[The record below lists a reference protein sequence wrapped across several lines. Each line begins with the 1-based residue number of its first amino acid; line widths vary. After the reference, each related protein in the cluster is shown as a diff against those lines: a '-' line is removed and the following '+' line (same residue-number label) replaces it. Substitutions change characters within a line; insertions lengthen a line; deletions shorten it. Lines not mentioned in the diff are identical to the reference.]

1 MDFEEKFFENWGNN
15 RNSLVVLGEISS
27 FMELL
32 PSYLRRTEAF
42 GKQSPS
48 FRITQV
54 RTKNIKKDNKMLTRI
69 KNYTF
74 NLGAIAITLSATAI
88 AASPSLAQTTPVPIT
103 GGSFTVNVTN
113 AATNNVNST
122 AVTVLT
128 PVGTAQISALSG
140 TTAGTT
146 NLAVGNNFDI
156 VGKSTGSVNFDTG
169 TTANFTNA
177 DTTIKGKVVNTT
189 APGDVS
195 ALAAPATVTGSIQKD
210 SFIQVPTANIS
221 ALPANTVVIPI
232 TSGKFDVTRF
242 NDGTTVG
249 NSIPTVLTPFGT
261 AQLTK
266 FTFQTL
272 DNLNGSPLFAV
283 DDEVRTTGLA
293 SGSIPS
299 RVSTFTDAKTAMVGK
314 LTTATANPNASF
326 TLKGDITGGNL
337 VVPSS
342 ATTIPNTSTETI
354 LILVNNPKLLKLVGL
369 NPRFLASGKSKFLL
383 VLVNNQSLL
392 NYVESKST
400 EVGSSDPISLGN
412 GNAVDRLVFVNF
424 QKKNL
429 YYFSEVS
436 YRALLT
442 SIANSSNTSTNTSN
456 NTSTNTSINT
466 STQVVRVVFVGL
478 PSRLIPGFGTVAKF
492 ERRDRND
499 DDRRGDDRRDDDR
512 RGDDDDDDDD

>member
-1 MDFEEKFFENWGNN
+1 
-15 RNSLVVLGEISS
+15 
-27 FMELL
+27 
-32 PSYLRRTEAF
+32 
-42 GKQSPS
+42 
-48 FRITQV
+48 
-54 RTKNIKKDNKMLTRI
+54 MLTRI

-74 NLGAIAITLSATAI
+74 NLGAIAITLGATAI
-88 AASPSLAQTTPVPIT
+88 GASPSLAQTTSVPIT

-128 PVGTAQISALSG
+128 PVGTAQVSALSG

-146 NLAVGNNFDI
+146 NLTAGNSFDI

-177 DTTIKGKVVNTT
+177 DTTIKGKVVTTT
-189 APGDVS
+189 APGNVS

-249 NSIPTVLTPFGT
+249 NSIPTVLTPYGT

-272 DNLNGSPLFAV
+272 NSLNNTTNDFFV
-283 DDEVRTTGLA
+283 DDQVRATGLA
-293 SGSIPS
+293 SGSIPTQ
-299 RVSTFTDAKTAMVGK
+299 VGTFTDAKTAIVGTLK
-314 LTTATANPNASF
+314 TATLSGGTY
-326 TLKGDITGGNL
+326 TLKGDITSGNL
-337 VVPSS
+337 IVPSS
-342 ATTIPNTSTETI
+342 ATTVPNTSTETV
-354 LILVNNPKLLKLVGL
+354 LIIVNNPKLLKLIGL
-369 NPRFLASGKSKFLL
+369 SPKFLAPGKNKFLL
-383 VLVNNQSLL
+383 VLVNNQTLL
-392 NYVESKST
+392 NYVESKSSD
-400 EVGSSDPISLGN
+400 VGDSDPVSLGN
-412 GNAVDRLVFVNF
+412 NNAVDKLVFINLN
-424 QKKNL
+424 KKNS

-442 SIANSSNTSTNTSN
+442 AISKTTTTSTT
-456 NTSTNTSINT
+456 TTTTTTTTATKQI
-466 STQVVRVVFVGL
+466 VRVVFVGL
-478 PSRLIPGFGTVAKF
+478 PSRLIPGFGTVAKI
-492 ERRDRND
+492 ERGN
-499 DDRRGDDRRDDDR
+499 RRDDD
-512 RGDDDDDDDD
+512 

>member
-1 MDFEEKFFENWGNN
+1 
-15 RNSLVVLGEISS
+15 
-27 FMELL
+27 
-32 PSYLRRTEAF
+32 
-42 GKQSPS
+42 
-48 FRITQV
+48 
-54 RTKNIKKDNKMLTRI
+54 MLTRI

-74 NLGAIAITLSATAI
+74 NLGAIAITLGATAI
-88 AASPSLAQTTPVPIT
+88 AASPSLAQTTSVPIT

-177 DTTIKGKVVNTT
+177 DTTIKGKVVTT
-189 APGDVS
+189 TTPGNVS

-221 ALPANTVVIPI
+221 ALPSNTVVIPI

-266 FTFQTL
+266 FTFKTL
-272 DNLNGSPLFAV
+272 ENLNGSSLFAV

-299 RVSTFTDAKTAMVGK
+299 KVSTFTDAKTAMVGK

-337 VVPSS
+337 IVPSS

-369 NPRFLASGKSKFLL
+369 SPSFLAPGKSKFLL

-392 NYVESKST
+392 NYIESKSS
-400 EVGSSDPISLGN
+400 EFDSSDPVSFGN
-412 GNAVDRLVFVNF
+412 SNAVDKIVFVNF

-436 YRALLT
+436 YQALLT
-442 SIANSSNTSTNTSN
+442 AIANSSNTSNNSSNNTSNNSSNNTSNNSSNNTSTNTSNNSSNNTSNNSSNNTSNNTSTNTSN
-456 NTSTNTSINT
+456 NTSNNTSTNT

-499 DDRRGDDRRDDDR
+499 DDDRRGDDRRGDDR
-512 RGDDDDDDDD
+512 RGDDNDDD

>member
-1 MDFEEKFFENWGNN
+1 
-15 RNSLVVLGEISS
+15 LC
-27 FMELL
+27 
-32 PSYLRRTEAF
+32 
-42 GKQSPS
+42 
-48 FRITQV
+48 
-54 RTKNIKKDNKMLTRI
+54 RI
-69 KNYTF
+69 K
-74 NLGAIAITLSATAI
+74 
-88 AASPSLAQTTPVPIT
+88 
-103 GGSFTVNVTN
+103 TN
-113 AATNNVNST
+113 F
-122 AVTVLT
+122 
-128 PVGTAQISALSG
+128 I
-140 TTAGTT
+140 
-146 NLAVGNNFDI
+146 
-156 VGKSTGSVNFDTG
+156 
-169 TTANFTNA
+169 ANFTCFLVYLCVPTWTWFRNKATINTNINKTTILA
-177 DTTIKGKVVNTT
+177 DTTIKGKVVTT
-189 APGDVS
+189 TTPGNVS

-221 ALPANTVVIPI
+221 ALPSNTVVIPI

-266 FTFQTL
+266 FTFKTL
-272 DNLNGSPLFAV
+272 ENLNGSSLFAV

-299 RVSTFTDAKTAMVGK
+299 KVSTFTDAKTAMVGK

-337 VVPSS
+337 IVPSS

-369 NPRFLASGKSKFLL
+369 SPSFLAPGKSKFLL

-392 NYVESKST
+392 NYIESKSS
-400 EVGSSDPISLGN
+400 EFDSSDPVSFGN
-412 GNAVDRLVFVNF
+412 SNAVDKIVFVNF

-436 YRALLT
+436 YQALLT
-442 SIANSSNTSTNTSN
+442 AIANSSNTSNNSSNNTSNNSSNNTSNNSSNNTSTNTSNNSSNNTSNNSSNNTSNNTSTNTSN
-456 NTSTNTSINT
+456 NTSNNTSTNT

-499 DDRRGDDRRDDDR
+499 DDDR
-512 RGDDDDDDDD
+512 RGDRKSKGPAFLQA

>member
-1 MDFEEKFFENWGNN
+1 M
-15 RNSLVVLGEISS
+15 
-27 FMELL
+27 
-32 PSYLRRTEAF
+32 
-42 GKQSPS
+42 
-48 FRITQV
+48 
-54 RTKNIKKDNKMLTRI
+54 KMLTRI

-74 NLGAIAITLSATAI
+74 NLGAIAITLGATAI
-88 AASPSLAQTTPVPIT
+88 GVSPSLAQTTSVPIT

-128 PVGTAQISALSG
+128 PVGTAQVSALSG

-146 NLAVGNNFDI
+146 NLTAGNSFDI

-177 DTTIKGKVVNTT
+177 DTTIKGKVVTTT
-189 APGDVS
+189 APGNVS

-249 NSIPTVLTPFGT
+249 NSIPTVLTPYGS

-272 DNLNGSPLFAV
+272 NSLSRTTNDFFV
-283 DDEVRTTGLA
+283 EDEVRATGLA
-293 SGSIPS
+293 SGSIPTQ
-299 RVSTFTDAKTAMVGK
+299 VGTFTDAKTAIVGTLK
-314 LTTATANPNASF
+314 TATLNGGTY
-326 TLKGDITGGNL
+326 TLKGDITSGNL
-337 VVPSS
+337 IVPSS
-342 ATTIPNTSTETI
+342 ATTVPSTSTETI
-354 LILVNNPKLLKLVGL
+354 LIIVKNPKLLKLVGL
-369 NPRFLASGKSKFLL
+369 SPKFLAPGKSKFLL

-392 NYVESKST
+392 NYVESKSS
-400 EVGSSDPISLGN
+400 EVEDSDPVSLGN
-412 GNAVDRLVFVNF
+412 SNAVDKLVFVNL
-424 QKKNL
+424 QKKNI

-436 YRALLT
+436 YQALLT
-442 SIANSSNTSTNTSN
+442 AIASSSNTSNNSSNNTSN
-456 NTSTNTSINT
+456 NSSNNTSNNSSNNTSNNSSNNTSNNSSNNTSNNSSNNTSINT

-478 PSRLIPGFGTVAKF
+478 PSRLIPGFGTVVKV
-492 ERRDRND
+492 ERLNS
-499 DDRRGDDRRDDDR
+499 RDDD
-512 RGDDDDDDDD
+512 D